1 MRRNFAQILK
11 DAKIDVKVEYQ
22 KLYGMLYDRSIQ
34 VSNTSWISAYDEFS
48 TYFIAFHFRGTCLSL
63 DEFNDLHGFHFE
75 KDPTNF
81 NIDHLISL
89 CEYIENLLMAYQCVP
104 LSYPYG
110 YGNMPTKLI
119 NVQFYLQQISQVIEK
134 IGYMQAEQNG
144 LTIFVEKDPAAIAV
158 AESEF
163 IPESL
168 SYRLISYNHYSMKG
182 NLAEKKATL
191 LDLVKSHESAFIIL
205 RNIRIDLANLLE
217 PQRINLER
225 IDKTFARDLFYA
237 FNNFH
242 IRHNNAD
249 PQSPKFKK
257 PIGDL
262 AKEQLEFWYDEVYQ
276 MCLLAILRLEHADRK
291 KTFEALKSE
300 IENKTP

>member
-1 MRRNFAQILK
+1 MKAGESMRRNFAQILK

-34 VSNTSWISAYDEFS
+34 VSNTSWISAYNEFS

-158 AESEF
+158 TESEF

-191 LDLVKSHESAFIIL
+191 L
-205 RNIRIDLANLLE
+205 DLANLLE

>member
-1 MRRNFAQILK
+1 MKAGGSMRRNFAQILK

-191 LDLVKSHESAFIIL
+191 LDL
-205 RNIRIDLANLLE
+205 ANLLE

>member
-1 MRRNFAQILK
+1 MKAGESMRRNFAQILK

-191 LDLVKSHESAFIIL
+191 LDL
-205 RNIRIDLANLLE
+205 ANLLE

-249 PQSPKFKK
+249 PQSPIFKK

>member
-1 MRRNFAQILK
+1 MKAGESMRRNFAQILK

-168 SYRLISYNHYSMKG
+168 SYRLISYNHYSMEG

-191 LDLVKSHESAFIIL
+191 L
-205 RNIRIDLANLLE
+205 DLANLLE

>member
-1 MRRNFAQILK
+1 MKAGESMRRNFAQILK

-63 DEFNDLHGFHFE
+63 DEFNNLHGFHFE

-191 LDLVKSHESAFIIL
+191 L
-205 RNIRIDLANLLE
+205 NLANLLE

>member
-1 MRRNFAQILK
+1 MKAGESMRRNFAQILK

-48 TYFIAFHFRGTCLSL
+48 TYFIAFHFRGTCLSF

-182 NLAEKKATL
+182 NLAEKKTTL
-191 LDLVKSHESAFIIL
+191 L
-205 RNIRIDLANLLE
+205 DLANLLE

>member
-1 MRRNFAQILK
+1 MKAGESMRRNFAQILK

-34 VSNTSWISAYDEFS
+34 VSNTSWISAYNEFS

-158 AESEF
+158 TESEF

-191 LDLVKSHESAFIIL
+191 LDLV
-205 RNIRIDLANLLE
+205 NLLE

>member
-1 MRRNFAQILK
+1 MKAGGSMRQNFAQILK
-11 DAKIDVKVEYQ
+11 DAKIDIKVEYQ
-22 KLYGMLYDRSIQ
+22 KLYGMLYDRSIP
-34 VSNTSWISAYDEFS
+34 VSNTNRISVYDELS
-48 TYFIAFHFRGTCLSL
+48 TYFIAFCFRGTCLSL

-89 CEYIENLLMAYQCVP
+89 CEYIENLLIAYQCVP

-119 NVQFYLQQISQVIEK
+119 DVQFYLQQISQVIEK
-134 IGYMQAEQNG
+134 IGYMQAKQND

-158 AESEF
+158 AEGEF

-182 NLAEKKATL
+182 NLAEKKTTL
-191 LDLVKSHESAFIIL
+191 L
-205 RNIRIDLANLLE
+205 DLANLLE
-217 PQRINLER
+217 PQRTNLER
-225 IDKTFARDLFYA
+225 IDKTFSSDLFYT

-242 IRHNNAD
+242 IRHNNID
-249 PQSPKFKK
+249 LLGTKYKK
-257 PIGDL
+257 PVGDL
-262 AKEQLEFWYDEVYQ
+262 SDEQLEYWYDEVYQ
-276 MCLLAILRLEHADRK
+276 MCLLAFMRLEHID
-291 KTFEALKSE
+291 
-300 IENKTP
+300 

>member
-1 MRRNFAQILK
+1 MKAGESMRRNFAQILK

-191 LDLVKSHESAFIIL
+191 L
-205 RNIRIDLANLLE
+205 NLANLLE

>member
-1 MRRNFAQILK
+1 MKAGESMRQNFAQILK

-89 CEYIENLLMAYQCVP
+89 CEYIENLLIAYQCVP

-134 IGYMQAEQNG
+134 IGYMQEEQNG

-182 NLAEKKATL
+182 NLAEKKTTL
-191 LDLVKSHESAFIIL
+191 L
-205 RNIRIDLANLLE
+205 DLANLLE
-217 PQRINLER
+217 PQRTNLER

>member
-1 MRRNFAQILK
+1 MKAGESMRRNFAQILK

-191 LDLVKSHESAFIIL
+191 LDL
-205 RNIRIDLANLLE
+205 ANLLE

-249 PQSPKFKK
+249 SQSPKFKK

>member
-1 MRRNFAQILK
+1 MKAGESMRRNFAQILK

-158 AESEF
+158 TESEF

-191 LDLVKSHESAFIIL
+191 L
-205 RNIRIDLANLLE
+205 DLANLLE

-300 IENKTP
+300 IENNSP

>member
-1 MRRNFAQILK
+1 MKAGESMRRNFAQILK

-81 NIDHLISL
+81 NIYHLISL

-158 AESEF
+158 TESEF

-191 LDLVKSHESAFIIL
+191 L
-205 RNIRIDLANLLE
+205 DLANLLE

>member
-1 MRRNFAQILK
+1 MKAGESMRRNFAPILK

-191 LDLVKSHESAFIIL
+191 LDL
-205 RNIRIDLANLLE
+205 ANLLE